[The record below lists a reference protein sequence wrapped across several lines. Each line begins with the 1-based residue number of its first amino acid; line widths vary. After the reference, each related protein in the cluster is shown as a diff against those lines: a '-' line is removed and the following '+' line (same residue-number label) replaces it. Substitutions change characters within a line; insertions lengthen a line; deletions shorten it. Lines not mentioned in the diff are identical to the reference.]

1 MYPMN
6 LKSSIE
12 ACFNKHAFVTESFGG
27 TAWTFN
33 FPNGPAITGYAYID
47 DLWLGVDIPL
57 DWKVTYHSA
66 LSCLRSN
73 AVLRGAAKFSFDA
86 RRRRL
91 HLQAEIPLIDD
102 ISPDGPLQSTLAG
115 LRDAVSKKAG
125 ATPEFLPAERKR
137 DSAQPVRE
145 ERKRDS
151 AEPLRE
157 DSAAK
162 TELLAAACTEAG
174 WTSCRKSSGALAVEI
189 PGRHA
194 AHAAHVALQ
203 GAGARIKAP
212 LVPTEEF
219 KGFARFGLSIL
230 LLSAAREAR
239 WARPYFERQ
248 KTGETAGFE
257 VCFQSLPC
265 ATELDH
271 AFGALSTAIRLCGEE
286 AMVIRDD
293 SIARQF
299 VTIQLN

>member
-1 MYPMN
+1 MYPTN
-6 LKSSIE
+6 LKGSIE

-33 FPNGPAITGYAYID
+33 FPNGPAITAYAYID
-47 DLWLGVDIPL
+47 DLWLCVDIPL
-57 DWKVTYHSA
+57 DWKVTYQSA

-73 AVLRGAAKFSFDA
+73 AVLRGAAKFSVDA
-86 RRRRL
+86 RQRRL
-91 HLQAEIPLIDD
+91 HLQAEIPLIEDMA
-102 ISPDGPLQSTLAG
+102 PDSPLQSTLAG

-125 ATPEFLPAERKR
+125 ATPEISSAERKR
-137 DSAQPVRE
+137 DSAQP
-145 ERKRDS
+145 
-151 AEPLRE
+151 LRE
-157 DSAAK
+157 DSAGK

-174 WTSCRKSSGALAVEI
+174 WTFSRKSSGALAVEI

-194 AHAAHVALQ
+194 THVALQ
-203 GAGARIKAP
+203 GAGARVTTL
-212 LVPTEEF
+212 LVPTDQF

-239 WARPYFERQ
+239 WVRPYFERQ

-257 VCFQSLPC
+257 VCFPSLPC

-293 SIARQF
+293 SIAKQF
-299 VTIQLN
+299 LLQRGHVQ